1 MERKKYSWRKK
12 KRRNKGKEEIG
23 RVEEEIKKK
32 GVEGR
37 K

>member
-12 KRRNKGKEEIG
+12 KRNKGKEEIG
-23 RVEEEIKKK
+23 GVEEEIKKK